1 MKFPPLYALLCF
13 EAAGRHA
20 SMKNAAAELF
30 VTPAAISQQIA
41 KLEKALGKSLFIRNT
56 KRLELTAEGKIYLRA
71 IRPALGQIADA
82 TQRLMSDNGPNT
94 ITVSC
99 TSGFAMQWLLPRLPA
114 FQALCPEAEVLIS
127 TTNRLVDLLGD
138 GVDFAVRHG
147 LGRYPGLEVETL
159 INDRLQPVC
168 SPALLPD
175 AELLSSPIDLRH
187 FTLLHDEHREDWALW
202 FRAVGIDDVEQALN
216 RGLVFVDS
224 NGVVE
229 AALAGMGIALV
240 RRSLV
245 RDELASG
252 RLVVPFRVT
261 IETPIAYYL
270 VYDETAILPRASRQF
285 RDWIVAQANASQRE
299 FSSR

>member
-13 EAAGRHA
+13 EATGRHA
-20 SMKNAAAELF
+20 SMKSAAGELF

-41 KLEKALGKSLFIRNT
+41 KLEKAVGVTLFIRNT
-56 KRLELTAEGKIYLRA
+56 KRLELTPEGKIYLRA
-71 IRPALGQIADA
+71 IRPALGQISDA

-99 TSGFAMQWLLPRLPA
+99 TSGFAMQWLLPRLPD
-114 FQALCPEAEVLIS
+114 FQAICPGIEVLIS

-147 LGRYPGLEVETL
+147 LGRYPGLEVEML

-168 SPALLPD
+168 APSLLP
-175 AELLSSPIDLRH
+175 ESRFLSSPIDLKNY
-187 FTLLHDEHREDWALW
+187 TLLHDEHREDWALW
-202 FRAVGIDDVEQALN
+202 LRAVGIEDAEAAVHK
-216 RGLVFVDS
+216 GSVFVDS
-224 NGVVE
+224 NGVIE

-245 RDELASG
+245 REELASG
-252 RLVVPFRVT
+252 RLVVPFRAT
-261 IETPIAYYL
+261 IDTPIAYYL
-270 VYDETAILPRASRQF
+270 VYDETAILPKSSRQF
-285 RDWIVAQANASQRE
+285 RDWLVSQAIASQRE
-299 FSSR
+299 FTTR